1 MLMKLDFFD
10 RFSKNPQM
18 SECMKTHTV
27 GFKLFQGGR
36 WIDVATLKITLQFLQ
51 RHLKTG
57 NILITNG

>member
-1 MLMKLDFFD
+1 
-10 RFSKNPQM
+10 M